1 MKKYNCFNH
10 KKIHF
15 SMIENVLKK
24 LMLIIGMKGMKVK
37 MKVKSDMTISKDIIH
52 IGASDKNIKIFEN
65 QYVLENGMSYNSYV
79 IKDKKNV
86 ILDTIDEK
94 LTDKWLENLEKALEG
109 EKPDYLIVSHME
121 PDHAYNIGILAK
133 KYPEM
138 KIVGN
143 QITFNMLAN
152 FFKEI
157 DFSNRKFVVMEGDVL
172 DIGNHKLQ
180 FFMAPM
186 VHWPEV
192 MVTYEQTEKIL
203 FSADGFGK
211 FGAIEPEE
219 EWDCEARRYY
229 FGIVG
234 KYGMQVQA
242 LLKKAANLDIQMICP
257 LHGPIL
263 KDNLGYYIDKYNTWS
278 SYKPEEEGIYIAC
291 SSIYGN
297 TLKTAEK
304 LAEILKEKGAK
315 KVVLG
320 DLTKEDWAKA
330 VGNAFKYSHLIVAS
344 SSYNAGVF
352 PPMKQFLDRLKE
364 RNYQNRTV
372 GIIEN
377 GSWAPSAGK
386 CMKNV
391 LQEMK
396 DINIIEPIITIK
408 STMSNENI
416 AQMEEMADKI
426 L

>member
-1 MKKYNCFNH
+1 MNITDT
-10 KKIHF
+10 IHYVGV
-15 SMIENVLKK
+15 NDRNKHL
-24 LMLIIGMKGMKVK
+24 
-37 MKVKSDMTISKDIIH
+37 
-52 IGASDKNIKIFEN
+52 FEGLWPIP
-65 QYVLENGMSYNSYV
+65 YGVSYNSY
-79 IKDKKNV
+79 IIDDERTAL
-86 ILDTIDEK
+86 IDTVDSSFFDRFIVKVREVLGDR
-94 LTDKWLENLEKALEG
+94 
-109 EKPDYLIVSHME
+109 PVDYLVINHME
-121 PDHAYNIGILAK
+121 PDHSGSIKLVRAF
-133 KYPEM
+133 YPDVV
-138 KIVGN
+138 IVGN
-143 QITFNMLAN
+143 KQTLSM
-152 FFKEI
+152 
-157 DFSNRKFVVMEGDVL
+157 VQGYYGDTDTVL
-172 DIGNHKLQ
+172 EVKDGDRLDLGHHKLS
-180 FFMAPM
+180 FHLIPM

-219 EWDCEARRYY
+219 DWDCEARRYY

-242 LLKKAANLDIQMICP
+242 LLKKVANLDIQMICP

-263 KDNLGYYIDKYNTWS
+263 KENLGYFIDKYNTWS

-297 TLKTAEK
+297 TLKAAEK

-320 DLTKEDWAKA
+320 DLTKEDWAEA
-330 VGNAFKYSHLIVAS
+330 VEDVFRYSHLIVAS

-364 RNYQNRTV
+364 RNYQSRTV

-396 DINIIEPIITIK
+396 DINIVEPVITIK
-408 STMSNENI
+408 STMSEENI
-416 AQMEEMADKI
+416 KQMEEMADKI

>member
-1 MKKYNCFNH
+1 M
-10 KKIHF
+10 
-15 SMIENVLKK
+15 
-24 LMLIIGMKGMKVK
+24 
-37 MKVKSDMTISKDIIH
+37 SDMTISKDIIH
-52 IGASDKNIKIFEN
+52 IGASDKDIKIFES
-65 QYVLENGMSYNSYV
+65 QYVLENGMSYNSYL
-79 IKDKKNV
+79 IKDEKNV
-86 ILDTIDEK
+86 VLDTIDEK
-94 LTDKWLENLEKALEG
+94 LTDVWFANLEKALDG

-121 PDHAYNIGILAK
+121 PDHAYNIGKLAK
-133 KYPEM
+133 KYPQM

-143 QITFNMLAN
+143 QLTFNMLAN
-152 FFKEI
+152 FFKDI

-172 DIGNHKLQ
+172 DIGKHKLQ

-211 FGAIEPEE
+211 FGALDVDE

-242 LLKKAANLDIQMICP
+242 LLKKAATLDIQMICP

-263 KDNLGYYIDKYNTWS
+263 KENLGYYIDKYNTWS

-297 TLKTAEK
+297 TLKAAQK

-315 KVVLG
+315 KVVLA
-320 DLTKEDWAKA
+320 DLTQEDWAEA
-330 VGNAFKYSHLIVAS
+330 IEDAFRYSHLVVAS
-344 SSYNAGVF
+344 SSYNAGLF
-352 PPMKQFLDRLKE
+352 PPMKQFLDHLKE

-386 CMKNV
+386 CMKGT
-391 LQEMK
+391 LEEMK
-396 DINIIEPIITIK
+396 NIHIIEPMITIK
-408 STMSNENI
+408 STMNDENMK
-416 AQMEEMADKI
+416 QMEEMADV
-426 L
+426 LLGTF

>member
-1 MKKYNCFNH
+1 M
-10 KKIHF
+10 
-15 SMIENVLKK
+15 
-24 LMLIIGMKGMKVK
+24 
-37 MKVKSDMTISKDIIH
+37 SDMTISKDIIH
-52 IGASDKNIKIFEN
+52 IGASDKNIKIFES
-65 QYVLENGMSYNSYV
+65 QYVLENGMSYNSYL
-79 IKDKKNV
+79 IKDEKNV
-86 ILDTIDEK
+86 VLDTIDEK
-94 LTDKWLENLEKALEG
+94 LTDVWLTNLEKALDG

-121 PDHAYNIGILAK
+121 PDHAYNIGELAK
-133 KYPEM
+133 RYPEM

-143 QITFNMLAN
+143 QLTFNMLAN
-152 FFKEI
+152 FFKEM

-172 DIGNHKLQ
+172 DIGKHKLQ

-211 FGAIEPEE
+211 FGALDVDE

-234 KYGMQVQA
+234 KYGMQVQS
-242 LLKKAANLDIQMICP
+242 LLKKAETLDIQMICP

-263 KDNLGYYIDKYNTWS
+263 KENLGYYIDKYNTWS

-297 TLKTAEK
+297 TLKTAQK

-315 KVVLG
+315 KVVLA
-320 DLTKEDWAKA
+320 DLTKEDWAEA
-330 VGNAFKYSHLIVAS
+330 IEDAFRYSHLVVAS
-344 SSYNAGVF
+344 SSYNAGLF
-352 PPMKQFLDRLKE
+352 PPMKHFLDHLKE

-386 CMKNV
+386 CMKGT
-391 LQEMK
+391 LEEMK
-396 DINIIEPIITIK
+396 NINIIEPIITIK
-408 STMSNENI
+408 STMSEENI
-416 AQMEEMADKI
+416 VQMGEMANV
-426 L
+426 LLETL

>member
-1 MKKYNCFNH
+1 M
-10 KKIHF
+10 
-15 SMIENVLKK
+15 
-24 LMLIIGMKGMKVK
+24 
-37 MKVKSDMTISKDIIH
+37 SDMTISKDIIH
-52 IGASDKNIKIFEN
+52 IGASDKEIKIFES
-65 QYVLENGMSYNSYV
+65 QYVLENGMSYNSYL
-79 IKDKKNV
+79 IKDEKNV
-86 ILDTIDEK
+86 VLDTIDEK
-94 LTDKWLENLEKALEG
+94 LTDIWFKNLEKALDG

-121 PDHAYNIGILAK
+121 PDHAYNIGELAK

-143 QITFNMLAN
+143 QLTFNMLAN

-172 DIGNHKLQ
+172 DIGKHKLQ

-211 FGAIEPEE
+211 FGALDVDE

-242 LLKKAANLDIQMICP
+242 LLKKAATLDIQMICP

-263 KDNLGYYIDKYNTWS
+263 KENLGYYIDKYNTWS
-278 SYKPEEEGIYIAC
+278 GYKPEEEGIYIAC

-297 TLKTAEK
+297 TLKAAQK

-315 KVVLG
+315 KVVLA
-320 DLTKEDWAKA
+320 DLTKEDWAEA
-330 VGNAFKYSHLIVAS
+330 IEDAFRYSHLVVAS
-344 SSYNAGVF
+344 SSYNAGLF
-352 PPMKQFLDRLKE
+352 PPMKQFLDHLKE

-386 CMKNV
+386 CMKGT
-391 LQEMK
+391 LEEMK
-396 DINIIEPIITIK
+396 NINIIEPMITIK
-408 STMSNENI
+408 STMSDENMK
-416 AQMEEMADKI
+416 QMEEMADV
-426 L
+426 LLGTF

>member
-1 MKKYNCFNH
+1 M
-10 KKIHF
+10 
-15 SMIENVLKK
+15 
-24 LMLIIGMKGMKVK
+24 
-37 MKVKSDMTISKDIIH
+37 SDMTISKDIIH
-52 IGASDKNIKIFEN
+52 IGASDKNIKIFES
-65 QYVLENGMSYNSYV
+65 QYVLENGMSYNSYL
-79 IKDKKNV
+79 IKDEKNV
-86 ILDTIDEK
+86 VLDTIDEK
-94 LTDKWLENLEKALEG
+94 LTDKWFEKLEKALDG

-121 PDHAYNIGILAK
+121 PDHAYNIGELAK

-143 QITFNMLAN
+143 QLTFNMLAN

-172 DIGNHKLQ
+172 DIGKHKLQ

-211 FGAIEPEE
+211 FGALDVDE

-263 KDNLGYYIDKYNTWS
+263 KENLGYYIDKYNTWS

-297 TLKTAEK
+297 TLKAAQK

-315 KVVLG
+315 KVVLA
-320 DLTKEDWAKA
+320 DLTKEDWAEA
-330 VGNAFKYSHLIVAS
+330 VEDAFRYSHLIVAS
-344 SSYNAGVF
+344 SSYNAGLF
-352 PPMKQFLDRLKE
+352 PPMKQFLDHLKE

-372 GIIEN
+372 GILEN

-386 CMKNV
+386 CMKGT
-391 LQEMK
+391 LEEMK
-396 DINIIEPIITIK
+396 NINMIEPIITIK
-408 STMSNENI
+408 STMSDENI
-416 AQMEEMADKI
+416 SQMEEMADKI
-426 L
+426 LEK